1 MNREL
6 EPSTNMPVL
15 AEIETIPSP
24 SEQEATRKQIRGS
37 SLFLAGRFLSMG
49 INFAAQVLM
58 IRYLATAEYG
68 ALAYALAAVAFFQSF
83 ATLGL
88 HEAVSRFV
96 PIYQEK
102 REFPKMLGTILL
114 SIGTVFLAGL
124 LIIAV
129 IWTRPAFLAHFMTH
143 EKLPLQ
149 LLSILIMVVPLD
161 AADELFN
168 SLFASFAGTRAIF
181 FRKYILGPG
190 LKLGAVLLL
199 IGLKSTVVFLAFG
212 YLFAS
217 AAGIAIYAW
226 MLVRLLQEQK
236 LFEHLRTSPV
246 KIPAQEILSFVLP
259 GLSSSLVTV
268 AIHSINIFILG
279 YLQTMTDVAYYRAVV
294 PVAQLNGVVMAS
306 FTLLYMPAAARL
318 LAKSDFRGINK
329 LYWQTAAWMSVMSF
343 PIFALTFSFSRPLIV
358 FLYGARY
365 AQSGP
370 ILALLA
376 LASYT
381 NVALG
386 FNLQTLKVLERLRYI
401 VVVSLVAALVDVGLN
416 LLLIPGHGALGAA
429 IGTAATLIVYNLL
442 MQVGLLPTSNF
453 RIFDRRYLPVYLSIA
468 LSAGGLFLV
477 QWFQSMSFYVA
488 LFLVSG
494 MSLLILSMT
503 KKKLKIAEMF
513 PELLKMPLMRLILA

>member
-1 MNREL
+1 
-6 EPSTNMPVL
+6 MPVL
-15 AEIETIPSP
+15 TEIETTHSP
-24 SEQEATRKQIRGS
+24 SEHDATRTQIRSS
-37 SLFLAGRFLSMG
+37 SLFLGGRFLSMG
-49 INFAAQVLM
+49 INFSAQLLM
-58 IRYLATAEYG
+58 IRYLATSEYG
-68 ALAYALAAVAFFQSF
+68 ALAYALAVVTFFQSF

-114 SIGTVFLAGL
+114 SIGAVFLAGL

-129 IWTRPAFLAHFMTH
+129 IWSRPAFLAHFMTR

-181 FRKYILGPG
+181 FRKYILGPS

-199 IGLKSTVVFLAFG
+199 IGLKSTVVFLAYG

-226 MLVRLLQEQK
+226 MLLQLLQEQQ
-236 LFEHLRTSPV
+236 LLQQLRSGPL
-246 KIPAQEILSFVLP
+246 KIPAREILAFVLP

-268 AIHSINIFILG
+268 AIHSVNIFILG
-279 YLQTMTDVAYYRAVV
+279 YLHPMTEVAYYRAVV

-318 LAKSDFRGINK
+318 LAKSDYHGINK

-343 PIFALTFSFSRPLIV
+343 PVFALTFSFARPLTE

-365 AQSGP
+365 ARSGP

-376 LASYT
+376 LGSYA

-401 VVVSLVAALVDVGLN
+401 ILVSLVAALADVVLN
-416 LLLIPGHGALGAA
+416 LLLVPGHGALGAA
-429 IGTAATLIVYNLL
+429 IGTAATLIIYNIL

-453 RIFDRRYLPVYLSIA
+453 SAFDRRYLPVYLSVV
-468 LSAGGLFLV
+468 LSTGVMFFVQSFRSMSLYFAMPLVACMSFLV
-477 QWFQSMSFYVA
+477 FS
-488 LFLVSG
+488 VS
-494 MSLLILSMT
+494 
-503 KKKLKIAEMF
+503 KKKLRIGETF
-513 PELLKMPLMRLILA
+513 PELLKVPLIRLILA